1 MPTLSFDGE
10 TQQELVQ
17 KVRRWLASV
26 ESGGRGDETL
36 SPTDVISQGAELT
49 KEALRLIAQAA
60 PAPVAE
66 SDLVK
71 QLTKLGY
78 KATEQTKQ
86 AMLEGLGSLEALT
99 GGSLVNAA
107 TAAGRKTAY
116 QMSEAVARQI
126 LRNLTGSK

>member
-1 MPTLSFDGE
+1 MPTLSFEGE

-26 ESGGRGDETL
+26 DGAREGEGLT
-36 SPTDVISQGAELT
+36 PTEVVSQGAELT
-49 KEALRLIAQAA
+49 KEALRLVAQAA

-66 SDLVK
+66 SELVK

-78 KATEQTKQ
+78 QATDATKD
-86 AMLEGLGSLEALT
+86 AMLEGLGNLDMLT
-99 GGSLVNAA
+99 GGSVLQAA
-107 TAAGRKTAY
+107 SEAGRKTAF

>member
-1 MPTLSFDGE
+1 MPTLSFEGE

-26 ESGGRGDETL
+26 DGARDGADL
-36 SPTDVISQGAELT
+36 SPTEVISQGAELT
-49 KEALRLIAQAA
+49 KEALRLVAQAA

-71 QLTKLGY
+71 QLTKMGY
-78 KATEQTKQ
+78 QATDATKD
-86 AMLEGLGSLEALT
+86 ALLEGLESLDALT
-99 GGSLVNAA
+99 GGSLLTAA
-107 TAAGRKTAY
+107 TEAGRKTAF